1 MIVREKVTL
10 NGKEFTH
17 TYSDGGYYI
26 KKLGTEEI
34 YSEAYDILSYVYIE
48 TDKLIPKKED
58 KKEKRVAK

>member
-34 YSEAYDILSYVYIE
+34 YSEAYDVLSYAYIE
-48 TDKLIPKKED
+48 TDKLI
-58 KKEKRVAK
+58 EKHEEENVAK